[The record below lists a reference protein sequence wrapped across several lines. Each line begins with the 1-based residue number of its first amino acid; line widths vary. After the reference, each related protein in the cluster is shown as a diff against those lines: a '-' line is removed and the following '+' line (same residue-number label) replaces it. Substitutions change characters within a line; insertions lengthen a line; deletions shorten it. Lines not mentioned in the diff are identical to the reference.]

1 MVNKKCSN
9 CGTDIRV
16 HNYRLRE
23 DNFCS
28 SKCSALFNWKN
39 NRRNMDVESAHESI
53 KLNGQPKL
61 RIGKRKF
68 NRNSNWEKLR
78 LRVIKRDK
86 VCLMCQKIGDTVD
99 HIIPVQIKLDNSLNN
114 LQLLCKKC
122 HSIKSGWDRKII
134 KEYLKTKKG

>member
-1 MVNKKCSN
+1 
-9 CGTDIRV
+9 
-16 HNYRLRE
+16 
-23 DNFCS
+23 
-28 SKCSALFNWKN
+28 
-39 NRRNMDVESAHESI
+39 MDVESAHESI

-134 KEYLKTKKG
+134 KEYLKTKKGEQ